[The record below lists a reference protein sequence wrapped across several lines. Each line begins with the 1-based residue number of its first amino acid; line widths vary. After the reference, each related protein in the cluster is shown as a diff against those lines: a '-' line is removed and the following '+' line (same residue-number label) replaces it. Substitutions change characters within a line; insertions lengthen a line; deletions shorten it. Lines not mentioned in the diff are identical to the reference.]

1 MCNVGRSIVFMVAR
15 NIIAYIMVWNQKGH
29 GSIDLTQERSIKLVE
44 KSEIPADILGSDLAL
59 QSYLEENVRENQKH
73 ERIRLRVAKAQRT
86 RINHSLEAAAR
97 KIKVEPA
104 GPGTAPEIKR
114 VDICKEPRE
123 GSLVVEQ
130 RKGLVVNCN
139 HCNHIWTHFSKNL
152 YGQYYASCP
161 KCHGNC
167 RLKHYKVG

>member
-1 MCNVGRSIVFMVAR
+1 
-15 NIIAYIMVWNQKGH
+15 
-29 GSIDLTQERSIKLVE
+29 LTKERSIKLVE
-44 KSEIPADILGSDLAL
+44 KSEIPADIVQSDLQL
-59 QSYLEENVRENQKH
+59 QSYLVENVKENKKH
-73 ERIRLRVAKAQRT
+73 ELIRQRVAKAQRT

-104 GPGTAPEIKR
+104 GPGPAPEIKR
-114 VDICKEPRE
+114 VDICKQEPIE

-130 RKGLVVNCN
+130 RKGIVVNCN
-139 HCNHIWTHFSKNL
+139 HCNHQWTHFSKNL

-161 KCHGNC
+161 KCHRNC